1 MTGKVTRQRFSKNQW
16 LEAGLQMLSNQGV
29 DKLSIG
35 SLSRTVG
42 VAKTSFYW
50 HFKDRQDLLD
60 HMLEYWTS
68 EFNTVL
74 TDNPDLPH
82 LPPKQ
87 RLQTIADTV
96 TGQDLAKY
104 ELAIRAWASHDE
116 AAMAVFDNIHSRR
129 MAVIRQTL
137 ADAGLNEHEQESRA
151 ELFNCY
157 LNWGKVMNSDPH
169 TYRVTM
175 DSLIPL
181 LLQATSATGEV
192 D

>member
-1 MTGKVTRQRFSKNQW
+1 
-16 LEAGLQMLSNQGV
+16 MLSNHGV

-60 HMLEYWTS
+60 HMLEYWVS
-68 EFNTVL
+68 EFNAVL
-74 TDNPDLPH
+74 TDNPDLPQ

-96 TGQDLAKY
+96 AGQDLAKY

-116 AAMAVFDNIHSRR
+116 AAMAVFENIHSRR
-129 MAVIRQTL
+129 MAVIQRAF
-137 ADAGLNEHEQESRA
+137 ADSGLNEREQESRA

-157 LNWGKVMNSDPH
+157 LNWGKVMNNDPH
-169 TYRVTM
+169 AYRVTV

-181 LLQATSATGEV
+181 LLQATSVTDKA

>member
-60 HMLEYWTS
+60 HMLEYWVS
-68 EFNTVL
+68 EFNAVL
-74 TDNPDLPH
+74 TDNPDLPQ

-87 RLQTIADTV
+87 RLQAIADTV
-96 TGQDLAKY
+96 VGQDLAKY
-104 ELAIRAWASHDE
+104 ELAIRGWASHDE

-129 MAVIRQTL
+129 MAVIQRAF
-137 ADAGLNEHEQESRA
+137 ADADFDEQEQKTRA

-157 LNWGKVMNSDPH
+157 LNWGKVMNNDPLSFK
-169 TYRVTM
+169 TTVNR
-175 DSLIPL
+175 LIPM
-181 LLQATSATGEV
+181 LLQAPVEA

>member
-16 LEAGLQMLSNQGV
+16 LEAGLKMLSNQGV

-35 SLSRTVG
+35 NLSRTVG

-60 HMLEYWTS
+60 HMLEYWVS
-68 EFNTVL
+68 EFNAVL
-74 TDNPDLPH
+74 TDNPDLPQ
-82 LPPKQ
+82 LPPQQ
-87 RLQTIADTV
+87 RLQAIADTV
-96 TGQDLAKY
+96 VGQDLAKY
-104 ELAIRAWASHDE
+104 ELAIRGWASHDE

-129 MAVIRQTL
+129 MAVIRRAF
-137 ADAGLNEHEQESRA
+137 ADAAFDEQEQDTRA

-157 LNWGKVMNSDPH
+157 LNWGKVMNNDPA
-169 TYRVTM
+169 TFKTTVNRV
-175 DSLIPL
+175 IPM
-181 LLQATSATGEV
+181 LLQAPVEV